1 MALAKQLLVT
11 LPTGNKILYP
21 SLSSF
26 CKGFNA
32 NHSAVIKAIND
43 NRTYKGI
50 TLRYVNQNEPLEA
63 DIKFYLGTLVGFKCR
78 LADYTDND
86 ELIKKIF
93 NLILTN
99 KNKVRPQ
106 YAELLN
112 SLQVALNFINVGE
125 ITI

>member
-11 LPTGNKILYP
+11 LPTGNKTLYP

-26 CKGFNA
+26 CKAFNS
-32 NHSAVIKAIND
+32 NHSAVIKAINE
-43 NRTYKGI
+43 NRNYKGI
-50 TLRYVNQNEPLEA
+50 SLRYIDQDEPLET
-63 DIKFYLGTLVGFKCR
+63 DIKFYLTTLVGFECK

-86 ELIKKIF
+86 ELIRKIF
-93 NLILTN
+93 NLILAN

-106 YAELLN
+106 YTDLLN
-112 SLQVALNFINVGE
+112 SLQIALNYLNVE